1 MPVKILIYEDND
13 NLAQSMKVLF
23 NWQKEYELL
32 AVLPNAQTVLNDLEA
47 FHPDVVLLD
56 IDMPGISGV
65 EALKKIRVVDEQLP
79 VIMFTVFDDDE
90 NIFEA
95 MCHGASGYLLK
106 NNFDQ
111 VMPAIDDVMNGG
123 APMTS
128 AVAKRVL
135 QLFAHP
141 KAKVVSHSVED
152 AALTKRE
159 NDLLQLLVK
168 GYSYKMIAAEM
179 SIALET
185 VRAHIKK
192 IYKKLQ
198 VNSATEAVYKV
209 LGR

>member
-1 MPVKILIYEDND
+1 MSFKILIYEDNE

-23 NWQKEYELL
+23 NWQQEYELL

-47 FHPDVVLLD
+47 FYPDVVLLD

-65 EALKKIRVVDEQLP
+65 EALKKIRAVHEQLP
-79 VIMFTVFDDDE
+79 VIMFTVFADDG

-106 NNFDQ
+106 NDFEQ

-123 APMTS
+123 APMNS
-128 AVAKRVL
+128 AVAKKVL

-141 KAKVVSHSVED
+141 KAKQVSVTVENAD
-152 AALTKRE
+152 LTKRE
-159 NDLLQLLVK
+159 SDLLHLLVK

-179 SIALET
+179 GIALET
-185 VRAHIKK
+185 VRTHIKK

-198 VNSATEAVYKV
+198 VNSATEAVYKA
-209 LGR
+209 LGK

>member
-1 MPVKILIYEDND
+1 
-13 NLAQSMKVLF
+13 MKVLF
-23 NWQKEYELL
+23 NWQASYELT
-32 AVLPNAQTVLNDLEA
+32 AVLPNAQTVLQDIA
-47 FHPDVVLLD
+47 TFTPDVILMD

-65 EALKKIRVVDEQLP
+65 QALKQIRAVHETLP

-95 MCHGASGYLLK
+95 MCNGASGYLLK
-106 NNFDQ
+106 NNFEQ
-111 VMPAIDDVMNGG
+111 VMPGIADVLNGG

-128 AVAKRVL
+128 AIAKRVL
-135 QLFAHP
+135 QLFARP
-141 KAKVVSHSVED
+141 KAKAATFAVED

-179 SIALET
+179 GIALET

-192 IYKKLQ
+192 VYKKLQ

-209 LGR
+209 LHK

>member
-1 MPVKILIYEDND
+1 MTVKLLIYEDNE
-13 NLAQSMKVLF
+13 NLAKSLTVLF
-23 NWQKEYELL
+23 KWQDDYELM
-32 AVLPNAQTVLNDLEA
+32 AVLPNAQTVMNDIEA
-47 FHPDVVLLD
+47 FTPDVILLD
-56 IDMPGISGV
+56 IDMPGITGV
-65 EALKKIRVVDEQLP
+65 EALKKIRAVYPELP
-79 VIMFTVFDDDE
+79 VIMFTVFDDDD
-90 NIFEA
+90 NIFNA

-111 VMPAIDDVMNGG
+111 VMPALADVLSGG

-141 KAKVVSHSVED
+141 KAKQTNTSVED

-159 NDLLQLLVK
+159 ADLLQLLVK
-168 GYSYKMIAAEM
+168 GYSYKMIAAEL

-192 IYKKLQ
+192 VYKKLQ

-209 LGR
+209 LHK